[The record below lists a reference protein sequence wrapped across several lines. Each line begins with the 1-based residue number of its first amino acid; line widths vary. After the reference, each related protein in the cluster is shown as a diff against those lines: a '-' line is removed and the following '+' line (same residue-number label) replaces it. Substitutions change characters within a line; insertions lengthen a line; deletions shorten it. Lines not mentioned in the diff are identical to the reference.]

1 MRIIVNA
8 DDLGMSEEVNEAIFE
23 GMQRGVITSAT
34 MLANGVAMRKA
45 AQNLHRFPHC
55 SFGVHLNLTEFAP
68 VCAENCG
75 GLSSIL
81 DETGRFNGNRI
92 REIRI
97 GPRMLKAIFRE
108 WCSQI
113 ECLMELGAHPSHL
126 DAHHHVHTIPELLPV
141 LMALRM
147 RYRIDKV
154 RMSRNMYDE
163 IERPS
168 GTLLAKKQ
176 LYNFALRTI
185 GFRTT
190 QIFTDLVTF
199 IKLCGA
205 KPPRAESVE
214 LMTHPGS
221 EPGSEE
227 ARLLETGW
235 TSRLS
240 YDATLISYRIL

>member
-1 MRIIVNA
+1 
-8 DDLGMSEEVNEAIFE
+8 
-23 GMQRGVITSAT
+23 
-34 MLANGVAMRKA
+34 
-45 AQNLHRFPHC
+45 
-55 SFGVHLNLTEFAP
+55 
-68 VCAENCG
+68 
-75 GLSSIL
+75 
-81 DETGRFNGNRI
+81 
-92 REIRI
+92 
-97 GPRMLKAIFRE
+97 
-108 WCSQI
+108 
-113 ECLMELGAHPSHL
+113 MELGAHPSHL

-168 GTLLAKKQ
+168 GALLAKKQ